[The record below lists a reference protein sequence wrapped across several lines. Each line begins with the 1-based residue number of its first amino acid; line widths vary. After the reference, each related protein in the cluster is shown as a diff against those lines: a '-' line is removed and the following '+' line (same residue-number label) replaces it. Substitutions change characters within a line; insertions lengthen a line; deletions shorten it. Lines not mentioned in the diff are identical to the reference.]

1 MALLNRKE
9 PPFFKLECL
18 TAQFPC
24 QLRFA
29 VKLQSKKPPG
39 SLLLVDTMLWMEV
52 YWTGRNAECSMLRS
66 VVMAAI
72 ASCAE
77 PLVYHPSALKCY
89 PAILCNQKHHRQR
102 DMPSLHLALVDVS
115 SDNVTCTV
123 QDLEPVELT
132 KRYQCWMMGLG
143 KPIVFIFNSLNT
155 STTTH
160 HFFIILTK

>member
-1 MALLNRKE
+1 MFPAAVVALLNRKE
-9 PPFFKLECL
+9 PPFFQLECL

-52 YWTGRNAECSMLRS
+52 YWTGRAAECSMLRS

-77 PLVYHPSALKCY
+77 PLVYHPSALKCC
-89 PAILCNQKHHRQR
+89 PAILCNQTHHYQA
-102 DMPSLHLALVDVS
+102 DMPSIHLAVADVG
-115 SDNVTCTV
+115 SDNVAVASCTV

-132 KRYQCWMMGLG
+132 KRYQCWMDGLG
-143 KPIVFIFNSLNT
+143 KPIDFVFEY
-155 STTTH
+155 
-160 HFFIILTK
+160 